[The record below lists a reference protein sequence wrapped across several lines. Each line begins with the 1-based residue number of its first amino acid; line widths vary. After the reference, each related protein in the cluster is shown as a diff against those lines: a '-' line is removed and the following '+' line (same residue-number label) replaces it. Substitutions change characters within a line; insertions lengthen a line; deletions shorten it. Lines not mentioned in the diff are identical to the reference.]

1 MKKLSKFLLCAVLI
15 TCAVPTIL
23 SDDGKDIGGS
33 ETTKVKSLSR
43 SSSASTGRP
52 AAPSMQEVSCTLS
65 EDGLLTLSFLIDE
78 GMAELTLD
86 DGTEVFTDHFDTA
99 APYVTT
105 VSDPTATI
113 ALTVT
118 TDKGNTYEGEI

>member
-1 MKKLSKFLLCAVLI
+1 MFVALSLFVI
-15 TCAVPTIL
+15 SGESQI
-23 SDDGKDIGGS
+23 
-33 ETTKVKSLSR
+33 
-43 SSSASTGRP
+43 SASIMGDFKGATLTRNSTSGSLRP
-52 AAPSMQEVSCTLS
+52 GAPSMQEVTCTLS

-113 ALTVT
+113 SLTVT
-118 TDKGNTYEGEI
+118 TDKGNTYAGEI

>member
-1 MKKLSKFLLCAVLI
+1 MLKSNFLKA
-15 TCAVPTIL
+15 TIAAMTL
-23 SDDGKDIGGS
+23 FLIGGS
-33 ETTKVKSLSR
+33 SIISADGPTETKSSKLNR
-43 SSSASTGRP
+43 IQTPKDRP
-52 AAPSMQEVSCTLS
+52 EAPSMQEITCTLS
-65 EDGLLTLSFLIDE
+65 EDGLLTLSFRIDE

-113 ALTVT
+113 SLTVT